1 MTGLLTPRWG
11 AIDILGIIVAAE
23 HVPAFLALVGVLG
36 AAAIAAIPVVMK
48 HRADKK
54 ASVVTEFRALYEA
67 MRDERAKDA
76 AEWEKKFKSQG
87 EQLVELQREMKEIQL
102 QKELDRHTI
111 SRQNDRIRDLVE
123 ENEDLWGFAHAI
135 IRWEEAG
142 GTPPLPTRPWRIQ
155 DSLGQAHADG
165 LL

>member
-1 MTGLLTPRWG
+1 MTGLLAPQWN
-11 AIDILGIIVAAE
+11 AIDILGIVIE
-23 HVPAFLALVGVLG
+23 GQHVPAFLAMVGVLG
-36 AAAIAAIPVVMK
+36 AAAIAAIPVVLK
-48 HRADKK
+48 HKADKR
-54 ASVVTEFRALYEA
+54 ASVTAELRGLIDELRKDREEDRRKITALE
-67 MRDERAKDA
+67 KDM
-76 AEWEKKFKSQG
+76 
-87 EQLVELQREMKEIQL
+87 VELQL

-123 ENEDLWGFAHAI
+123 ENEDLWGFAKAI

-155 DSLGQAHADG
+155 DSLGKAHTDG